1 MIGVKVS
8 EQHGMHEL
16 RFGAEKLQAQ
26 LGRRVDQDIAVLR
39 ADEHSAA
46 ITVIARVRG
55 AAHIAIA
62 ADHGNADRGA
72 GAEEGELRG
81 RLGNWGIVATAF
93 WSGAT
98 GRRFGILDSVPSK
111 KSKSGDQPP
120 HSKGAALQIS

>member
-1 MIGVKVS
+1 
-8 EQHGMHEL
+8 
-16 RFGAEKLQAQ
+16 

-72 GAEEGELRG
+72 GAEEGERPRKLRHC
-81 RLGNWGIVATAF
+81 GIVANAL
-93 WSGAT
+93 WSAAT
-98 GRRFGILDSVPSK
+98 GRRFGLLDMVPSK
-111 KSKSGDQPP
+111 NSKSGDQPP